1 VSDQYTLATDEQ
13 TNEQTNIMTM
23 PSRKAFDFVTE
34 GLNTFNATNKDDDD
48 DDDDGDDLRCRLRLH
63 TMDFLCPHK
72 HS

>member
-23 PSRKAFDFVTE
+23 PSRKALCFVTE
-34 GLNTFNATNKDDDD
+34 GFNTFVTTTNNDDGDDDD
-48 DDDDGDDLRCRLRLH
+48 DDDLLCRLRLH
-63 TMDFLCPHK
+63 TLVLLCQHK